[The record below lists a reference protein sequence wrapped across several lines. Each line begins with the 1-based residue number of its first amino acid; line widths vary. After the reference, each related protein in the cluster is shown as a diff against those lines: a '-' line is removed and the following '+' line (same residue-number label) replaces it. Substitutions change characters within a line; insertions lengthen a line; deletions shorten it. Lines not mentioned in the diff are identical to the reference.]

1 MKVVRHYL
9 GRFIPFEKSVD
20 ENSRVQDLFER
31 AANFRSMAR
40 DILALADEAEAEAMS
55 MVGSA
60 YDDVPEKADQ
70 TIRTKGHFVGLAKNQ
85 YASRRHRERFF
96 EKKIFG
102 EPAWDMLLELY
113 ASEMNDEKISTSN
126 LILSSS
132 SPSSTALRWIKHL
145 EDAGL
150 VTKKS
155 SPLDGRVQYTH

>member
-1 MKVVRHYL
+1 V
-9 GRFIPFEKSVD
+9 
-20 ENSRVQDLFER
+20 
-31 AANFRSMAR
+31 AAPA
-40 DILALADEAEAEAMS
+40 
-55 MVGSA
+55 
-60 YDDVPEKADQ
+60 
-70 TIRTKGHFVGLAKNQ
+70 AK
-85 YASRRHRERFF
+85 
-96 EKKIFG
+96 
-102 EPAWDMLLELY
+102 AWDMLLDLY